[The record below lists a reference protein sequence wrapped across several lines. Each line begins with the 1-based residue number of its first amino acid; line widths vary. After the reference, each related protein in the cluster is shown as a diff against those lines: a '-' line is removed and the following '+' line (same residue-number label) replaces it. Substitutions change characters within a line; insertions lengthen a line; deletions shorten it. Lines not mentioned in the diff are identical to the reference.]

1 MDENLYEQIK
11 PISCYQV
18 SLLWWNQN
26 LPRICLF
33 QAEKFYKSMNY
44 VFRKPAKIVKNF
56 LSSLISGILSGWLS
70 LN

>member
-18 SLLWWNQN
+18 SLLWWNTSPKF
-26 LPRICLF
+26 PRICLF

-44 VFRKPAKIVKNF
+44 VFRKPAKIVKK
-56 LSSLISGILSGWLS
+56 SE
-70 LN
+70 